1 MNSGETEMAVAPA
14 RDLLEE
20 ITSFLAASPTTEEII
35 TFKPSEMLDQRL
47 HYLLDQNS
55 TDSLSNDERDEL
67 NEFLLMNHFLKML
80 KLKTQII

>member
-1 MNSGETEMAVAPA
+1 MAVAPT

-35 TFKPSEMLDQRL
+35 AFKPSEILDQRL
-47 HYLLDQNS
+47 HYLLDQNGS
-55 TDSLSNDERDEL
+55 DTLSGNEKDEL

-80 KLKTQII
+80 KLKAQLNLSEAE

>member
-1 MNSGETEMAVAPA
+1 MAVAPT

-35 TFKPSEMLDQRL
+35 AFKPSEILDQRL
-47 HYLLDQNS
+47 HYLLDENS
-55 TDSLSNDERDEL
+55 SDTLSRDEKDEL

-80 KLKTQII
+80 KLKVLCLSDDLI